1 MGLKSDAGDEVKPVR
16 KTLGR
21 VGRFLREVRA
31 ELVKVIWPGR
41 KQTIVYTGVVLASVV
56 IIAGIIWV
64 ADVVLDQLIGNII
77 LR

>member
-1 MGLKSDAGDEVKPVR
+1 MKPVR